1 MSELLLH
8 YFIKKITIYIQRK
21 IGVNIMKHRELNIMA
36 NVKIIE
42 NLKAQ
47 LLCIIGEFFRLLT
60 KGSNVAQDAIL
71 DCISG
76 AIIILYVLG
85 RKLGYSLSEIDHV
98 MKNKLDMGIRAEDEV
113 EKDGKSLSELKNYIS
128 KRRD

>member
-1 MSELLLH
+1 
-8 YFIKKITIYIQRK
+8 
-21 IGVNIMKHRELNIMA
+21 MKYKELNIMA

-47 LLCIIGEFFRLLT
+47 LICIIGEFFRLLT
-60 KGSNVAQDAIL
+60 KGTNVAQDAIL

-85 RKLGYSLSEIDHV
+85 QKLGYSLPEIDNV
-98 MKNKLDMGIRAEDEV
+98 MKEKLDLGIKAEDEV
-113 EKDGKSLSELKNYIS
+113 EKEGKSLSNLKNYIE
-128 KRRD
+128 KRED

>member
-1 MSELLLH
+1 
-8 YFIKKITIYIQRK
+8 
-21 IGVNIMKHRELNIMA
+21 MKHKELNIMA

-47 LLCIIGEFFRLLT
+47 LLCIVGEFFRLLT
-60 KGSNVAQDAIL
+60 KGTNVAQDAII

-85 RKLGYSLSEIDHV
+85 EKLGYSLSEIDHT
-98 MKNKLDMGIRAEDEV
+98 MKNKLDMGIKAEDEV
-113 EKDGKSLSELKNYIS
+113 EKDGKSLSELKSYIS